1 MPRTMHA
8 HTALLTNTG
17 SSEAV
22 RALLV
27 TMLIGTVLVVL
38 IGGLSGV
45 T

>member
-1 MPRTMHA
+1 MSRFA
-8 HTALLTNTG
+8 QRKTAVLANPA
-17 SSEAV
+17 SSVAA
-22 RALLV
+22 RAILV

>member
-1 MPRTMHA
+1 MHA
-8 HTALLTNTG
+8 QTALLTNTG
-17 SSEAV
+17 SSEAA

-27 TMLIGTVLVVL
+27 AMLIGTVLVVL